1 MALAILS
8 SIDQHRS
15 APAPARHSPHQ
26 KQQGFSLIEL
36 VMTMTLIAIL
46 SAVVMSRWSATTFD
60 VQSAAELLVADI
72 RYTQKISMTRGE
84 RFRINFQNN
93 RYWITTRTGN
103 TAVPNPG
110 TNQTIIYLNNGIR
123 LSSRYNRLVF
133 DGNGAPY
140 TSTNLPGTPL
150 TGNATITLS
159 VGTHSRTIQISPT
172 TGRVTLL

>member
-26 KQQGFSLIEL
+26 KQHGFSLIEL

-84 RFRINFQNN
+84 RFRINFQND
-93 RYWITTRTGN
+93 RYWVSTRTG
-103 TAVPNPG
+103 TSTIPNPA
-110 TNQTIIYLNNGIR
+110 TNQAVTRLSNSIR
-123 LSSRYNRLVF
+123 LSSSYSSLVF

-140 TSTNLPGTPL
+140 INTSLPGTAL

-159 VGTHSRTIQISPT
+159 VGSHSRTIQISPT
-172 TGRVTLL
+172 TGRVAIL